1 MNKNEIAYCKR
12 CNVTFEC
19 NANDISNCQ
28 CNEITLSE
36 KTKTFMGETNYNCL
50 CANCLTELESL
61 VNDNHNLR
69 RTLNPQN
76 LLEGVHFY
84 KEDGLFVFTELY
96 HYLKGS
102 CCGNNCKHCA
112 YGNKK

>member
-1 MNKNEIAYCKR
+1 
-12 CNVTFEC
+12 
-19 NANDISNCQ
+19 
-28 CNEITLSE
+28 
-36 KTKTFMGETNYNCL
+36 MGETNYNCL

-102 CCGNNCKHCA
+102 CCGNSCRHCA
-112 YGNKK
+112 FGNKN